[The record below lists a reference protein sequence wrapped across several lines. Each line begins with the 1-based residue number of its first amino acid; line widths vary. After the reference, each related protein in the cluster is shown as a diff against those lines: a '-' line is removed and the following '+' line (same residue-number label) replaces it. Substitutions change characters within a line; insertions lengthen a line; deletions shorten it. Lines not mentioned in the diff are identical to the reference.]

1 MSEYL
6 RHNVLRVDVWV
17 IEYRLG
23 YSLWS
28 PTSDFHYVLAGL
40 NLRSKSRQHGNQV
53 IAAGRSE
60 SYTIALGVGGWIMR
74 RLNGVLF
81 LVLICAITAAAGK
94 KDSGTTTLKNLEPA
108 GTPGNQGKK
117 NKKTKQQFDFSFEA
131 SGKTYTCRTDEKTTI
146 KATDFVVGSN
156 VNYEIDG
163 DKGKLKSAAG
173 KEVKCA
179 IVRVANISSSPQ

>member
-1 MSEYL
+1 ML
-6 RHNVLRVDVWV
+6 
-17 IEYRLG
+17 
-23 YSLWS
+23 
-28 PTSDFHYVLAGL
+28 L
-40 NLRSKSRQHGNQV
+40 NLRAIRKVTKLLIEV

-60 SYTIALGVGGWIMR
+60 SYTMALGVGGWIMR

-108 GTPGNQGKK
+108 GTPGTQGKK

-131 SGKTYTCRTDEKTTI
+131 SGKIYTCRTSEKTTVS
-146 KATDFVVGSN
+146 ATDFVVGSN

-163 DKGKLKSAAG
+163 DNGKLKSAAG
-173 KEVKCA
+173 KEVKCT